1 MNLRTLFA
9 KTSLPLLL
17 VGALGATPAAAA
29 PETHEI
35 DAVHSTV
42 LFRVKHLNT
51 GYSYGR
57 FNEMSG
63 TVVLDGGN
71 PSACSVKVEVKA
83 ASVDTA
89 NAKRDDHLRGPD
101 FFNVA
106 QFPTITFASTAVSK
120 AGEEAFDVTGDL
132 TLLGVKKSVLV
143 RMTRTG
149 SSNDPRAGGLRT
161 GFEGTL
167 TIKRSDFGMKYGLEG
182 LGDEVGLTLAFETLK
197 K

>member
-1 MNLRTLFA
+1 MNVRTLFTKA
-9 KTSLPLLL
+9 SLPILL

-29 PETHEI
+29 PEAHAV

-42 LFRVKHLNT
+42 IFRVKHLDT

-63 TVVLDGGN
+63 TVVLDEAN
-71 PSACSVKVEVKA
+71 PAACSVNLEVKA

-89 NAKRDDHLRGPD
+89 NSKRDDHLRSPD

-106 QFPTITFASTAVSK
+106 QFPTITFASTAVAK
-120 AGEEAFDVTGDL
+120 AGEDAYDVTGDL
-132 TLLGVKKSVLV
+132 TLLGVKKSVKV
-143 RMTRTG
+143 RMTKTG
-149 SSNDPRAGGLRT
+149 SAKDPQGAFRT
-161 GFEGTL
+161 GFEGTM
-167 TIKRSDFGMKYGLEG
+167 TILRSEYGMKYGLQG
-182 LGDEVGLTLAFETLK
+182 VGDEVRLTLAFETVK